1 MAKKRSVSKM
11 KNLQGIAVA
20 AAGGFIGG
28 QVTNVLQNKVAVL
41 ASNPFYA
48 PLATVLIGTAA
59 GTMVKSKMIRSLGE
73 GMAVVAATELLE
85 KAVVKFM
92 PAKSA
97 TVVNGPKTRA
107 GVNLVR

>member
-1 MAKKRSVSKM
+1 MAKRKSSK
-11 KNLQGIAVA
+11 KANLANIATA

-28 QVTNVLQNKVAVL
+28 QVTNVLQNKVTFL

-48 PLATVLIGTAA
+48 PLATVLIGTSM
-59 GTMVKSKMIRSLGE
+59 GTMMKNKTARALGE

-92 PAKSA
+92 PPKQS
-97 TVVNGPKTRA
+97 TTVNGPKTRA